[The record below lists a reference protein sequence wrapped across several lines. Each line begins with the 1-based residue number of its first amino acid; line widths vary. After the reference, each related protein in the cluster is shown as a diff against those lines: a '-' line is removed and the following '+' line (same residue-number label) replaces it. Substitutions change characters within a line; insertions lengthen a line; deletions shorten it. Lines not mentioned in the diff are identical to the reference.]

1 MKAPQ
6 QPQVESL
13 ESLHSTVQSFREELL
28 AVYEELVLLYS
39 LGAKIGRLADESQL
53 ASVAL
58 REAVEILS
66 ANCGWVVL
74 WEGETPWVPEGC
86 RIQIGADTVEHINRS
101 VLEPQHRQGKGQ
113 VLFHTLAEERQLDQ
127 PDAPARFLASCL
139 PVGGASRGYLCLGR
153 HQNGPIFTS
162 ADQKLTNTVAF
173 VTAVELEN
181 VRLQRSELEKQ
192 RLASELELARNIQ
205 RSLLPNNFSCTDF
218 LDAMG
223 VSEPCSEVGGDY
235 FDLIPIGRD
244 TCLMVIADVSG
255 KGPPA
260 ALQAAMV
267 QGIVHGVSRHSQELS
282 CLMGTL
288 NQCLLA
294 RTVEGKFVTAFMA
307 VLDRAGHLRYSNA
320 GHNPPLWIQKNGRVT
335 ELSEGGLLL
344 GFRDTAKYP
353 EDSVGLSPGDLLL
366 LYTDGVT
373 DAVNENEE
381 TFGMPRLLEW
391 AGRQCGKP
399 AVAVTE
405 SLIHTVAQFCGK
417 SRQADDLTV
426 LVAQYK
432 GTLD

>member
-1 MKAPQ
+1 
-6 QPQVESL
+6 
-13 ESLHSTVQSFREELL
+13 
-28 AVYEELVLLYS
+28 
-39 LGAKIGRLADESQL
+39 
-53 ASVAL
+53 
-58 REAVEILS
+58 
-66 ANCGWVVL
+66 
-74 WEGETPWVPEGC
+74 
-86 RIQIGADTVEHINRS
+86 
-101 VLEPQHRQGKGQ
+101 
-113 VLFHTLAEERQLDQ
+113 
-127 PDAPARFLASCL
+127 
-139 PVGGASRGYLCLGR
+139 LGR

-391 AGRQCGKP
+391 AGRQRGKP